1 MWYILSEGSI
11 NSMARNPE
19 QNQKLR
25 DERRER
31 ILSHALRLF
40 ASKGLAATKVSDIAG
55 EAEMSQ
61 GLMYHYFSSKED
73 IYTEL
78 IRRAFQLMNEAA
90 RGLEALPVPP
100 REKIRMA
107 ITQLVKGIDE
117 GEEFA
122 RTVLFNAQA
131 GVSEDTPPEA
141 RAILD
146 AESMVPYGVIER
158 IMRAGQQDGSIK
170 PYDPRE
176 LSVVFWT
183 TIKGLAL
190 HKAVYGPEFRAPDV
204 RILTSMFFVDNGDDE

>member
-1 MWYILSEGSI
+1 MT
-11 NSMARNPE
+11 RNPE
-19 QNQKLR
+19 QNQRLR
-25 DERRER
+25 DERREK

-40 ASKGLAATKVSDIAG
+40 AAKGLTATKVSDIA
-55 EAEMSQ
+55 EAAEMSQ

-78 IRRAFQLMNEAA
+78 IRRAFKLMNEAA
-90 RGLEALPVPP
+90 LGLEALPISP
-100 REKIRMA
+100 REKIEMA
-107 ITQLVKGIDE
+107 LRQLVKGIEE
-117 GEEFA
+117 GDSFA

-131 GVSEDTPPEA
+131 GVSEDTPAEA

-170 PYDPRE
+170 PHDPQE

-190 HKAVYGPEFRAPDV
+190 HKAVYGDAFKAPDV
-204 RILTSMFFVDNGDDE
+204 RILTSMFFAGNGDGEQGERDG